1 MVKKFTIKKTSAG
14 IRALPVNFKGKFMNF
29 SFAIVNQFDIYNQ
42 VEAEFYDTTTSN
54 QHLIFTLRGN
64 PADINSAKNIM
75 MQKIILHS
83 DKRDYE
89 YSDIH
94 TSRHGEKSRTYKTY
108 SHDEAL
114 NKTEKKV
121 IQFLKQVN
129 DEVKKYNS
137 KKMIPA
143 AKKFVKHQEAEKII
157 LPMAHRKKTAKK
169 KSVKRKSIHTVEG
182 KVKAYKRKS
191 TVKAHTR
198 RVAGITGTP
207 KFYDEHAAKEIELFA
222 ENDGDL
228 YRQQRRPIL
237 INLSKKYKKG
247 VYDISKAAKLWRYFI
262 DSAMKK
268 YNKEF
273 GSRGDKWSDLL
284 KTSDRQI
291 LAEKW
296 AQETKDEFD
305 AGNFTEQ

>member
-14 IRALPVNFKGKFMNF
+14 IRALPVNFKGKFLGFAF
-29 SFAIVNQFDIYNQ
+29 SILNQFDIYGK
-42 VEAEFYDTTTSN
+42 VASEFYATAEDRFLFSLN
-54 QHLIFTLRGN
+54 GN
-64 PADINSAKNIM
+64 ADSV
-75 MQKIILHS
+75 KIGIENLYGKVLGATKQLM
-83 DKRDYE
+83 DDRDRNNLKK
-89 YSDIH
+89 DI
-94 TSRHGEKSRTYKTY
+94 SK
-108 SHDEAL
+108 
-114 NKTEKKV
+114 
-121 IQFLKQVN
+121 FLKQVN
-129 DEVKKYNS
+129 SEVKNYNEKNIS
-137 KKMIPA
+137 EKKVIHKTVTP
-143 AKKFVKHQEAEKII
+143 KKNNE
-157 LPMAHRKKTAKK
+157 MAHRKKTERKK
-169 KSVKRKSIHTVEG
+169 VHTIKG

-191 TVKAHTR
+191 IVKAHTR

-207 KFYDEHAAKEIELFA
+207 KFYDEHAAREIEIFA

-305 AGNFTEQ
+305 LNNFTEQ